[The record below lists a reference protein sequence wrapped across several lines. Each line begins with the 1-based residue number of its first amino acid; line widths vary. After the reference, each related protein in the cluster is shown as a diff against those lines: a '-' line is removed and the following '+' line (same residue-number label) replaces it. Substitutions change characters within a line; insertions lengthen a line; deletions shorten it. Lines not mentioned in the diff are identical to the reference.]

1 MDSVETI
8 PGGGGYW
15 SKNRLTVN
23 CQFFGQREST
33 MIERRKG
40 RREREKKRFLDNDT
54 IGQWPTGS
62 KDEWREE
69 AKEEWKRRSRADL
82 ESEMCGGFIM
92 GLHMVTDGRFR
103 PSFHQMPSAKRLTVP
118 ITWARRHFTFTFT
131 SGEFVIVDF
140 CIIFFFFFPYKT
152 FSCLFRKKR
161 DVMCT
166 FVAFLFHTQ
175 TISRNDNAKN
185 LFHNSDLANTSFVVS
200 KSSGEIGG
208 NTKKPCCDIL
218 QRLSAHC
225 IGLVVELTRF
235 FHNFVIEK

>member
-8 PGGGGYW
+8 PGGGVQVE
-15 SKNRLTVN
+15 KQT
-23 CQFFGQREST
+23 CRELS
-33 MIERRKG
+33 ILRSERKHYDREKEG
-40 RREREKKRFLDNDT
+40 KKREREKKRFLDNDT

-131 SGEFVIVDF
+131 SGDLLLLIFV
-140 CIIFFFFFPYKT
+140 FFFSSFSFPLRLFLVFFRK
-152 FSCLFRKKR
+152 KKR

-166 FVAFLFHTQ
+166 LVAFLFHIQ
-175 TISRNDNAKN
+175 TISQNDNAKRTCFTIQTLLILLSSCRN
-185 LFHNSDLANTSFVVS
+185 LQG
-200 KSSGEIGG
+200 KY
-208 NTKKPCCDIL
+208 
-218 QRLSAHC
+218 
-225 IGLVVELTRF
+225 
-235 FHNFVIEK
+235 